1 MGLFDK
7 IKKKDNE
14 VSQKNENEVV
24 TQVAEGVGTEAPVE
38 GSQTIMT
45 EVSVDNNPF
54 VEEITPVE
62 ESQVAPQPEGPSF
75 DNIFNATPGDL
86 IMPESAP
93 VVEVQ
98 PQQDLQIENVNNEVG
113 QSNGEFQVPIIEIN
127 ESELVN
133 QPIIES
139 DGNPS
144 EVSSFTEEQ
153 TKEDEI
159 TQIVSESVAA
169 SELAES
175 EVAESASEVEG
186 NIMIDKAEENV
197 IPQTIEEI
205 QVAPEVIASEETPIV
220 EQNIE
225 QPIQAVENIMEPAEA
240 ITENTIEQVE
250 QAPSS
255 ASVEMPVSEEI
266 QPETIEEPE
275 SLEEAEP
282 IIELTSEPVESNQN
296 YQEEVP
302 LNEEPIENLEE
313 TITEVSEEPIDFNVA
328 ESFNQVPIIENSFP
342 EDNTEQS
349 NESENIDT
357 TFVEQVENIVPIEEQ
372 NEEIVELSSEQAT
385 NDNSLE
391 IEVPSEEII
400 APPIEMENAENV
412 VLTETSEEENVQ
424 SIISNNIET
433 EEVEQQQ
440 DIIAGEAIIPEEIAA
455 NQENIIEL
463 SSEKEEIEENEPV
476 ELTNEPVAELTEYE
490 EQADEE
496 NQDIVIQPEISEV
509 VPLITEETSE
519 INISNDSEE
528 PINNIDEANSIN
540 LDSAPTFEDEN
551 VNPPI
556 IENTEEEIIPII
568 SEEDN
573 SLSITTQ
580 EENVTPEENEDN
592 DNGEDIRPIIE
603 EEEQTLNLGFDSNDE
618 QELATDEQTF
628 DEESMLPT
636 VEEEI
641 INNQEVNEEESEEN
655 SENEEGTIVLSNEI
669 PYEEPT
675 FEMPVFNQSEDE
687 AQPDTEISEET
698 PVDETEENE
707 EQEDI
712 SVPEFDFQTFMM
724 PTLNQDI
731 QEGPVTVEPNTE
743 TATYIADPTPTK
755 FCGNCGV
762 MLTDDSSICPSCGE
776 PID

>member
-712 SVPEFDFQTFMM
+712 SVPEFDFQTFMI

>member
-412 VLTETSEEENVQ
+412 ALTETSEEENVQ
-424 SIISNNIET
+424 SIISNNIEN
-433 EEVEQQQ
+433 EEVEQQE

-573 SLSITTQ
+573 SLSITTH

-618 QELATDEQTF
+618 QELATDKQTF

-641 INNQEVNEEESEEN
+641 INNQEANEEESEEN

>member
-98 PQQDLQIENVNNEVG
+98 PQQDLQIENVNNKVG

-313 TITEVSEEPIDFNVA
+313 TITEVSEEPIDFNVS

-372 NEEIVELSSEQAT
+372 SEEIVELSSEQAT

-433 EEVEQQQ
+433 EEVEQQE

-573 SLSITTQ
+573 SLSITTH

-618 QELATDEQTF
+618 QELATDKQTF

-641 INNQEVNEEESEEN
+641 INNQEANEEESEEN

>member
-139 DGNPS
+139 DGNSS

-225 QPIQAVENIMEPAEA
+225 QPIQAVENIMEPVEA

-255 ASVEMPVSEEI
+255 APVEMPVSEEI

-275 SLEEAEP
+275 SLEESEP

-433 EEVEQQQ
+433 EEVEQQE

-455 NQENIIEL
+455 SQENIIEL

-573 SLSITTQ
+573 SLSITTH

-641 INNQEVNEEESEEN
+641 INNQEANEEESEEN

>member
-313 TITEVSEEPIDFNVA
+313 TITEVSEEPIDFNVS

-372 NEEIVELSSEQAT
+372 SEEIVELSSEQAT

-433 EEVEQQQ
+433 EEVEQQE

-573 SLSITTQ
+573 SLSITTH

-618 QELATDEQTF
+618 QELATDKQTF

-641 INNQEVNEEESEEN
+641 INNQEANEEESEEN